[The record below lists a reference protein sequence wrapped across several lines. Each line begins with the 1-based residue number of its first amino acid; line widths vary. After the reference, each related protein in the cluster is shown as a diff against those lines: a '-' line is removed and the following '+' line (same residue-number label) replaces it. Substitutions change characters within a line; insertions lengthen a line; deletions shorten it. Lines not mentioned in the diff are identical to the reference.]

1 MEDPNFTEENNGDP
15 AAGPFADF
23 TPQLLEKSLDVS
35 PGDAATDGT
44 GVNQLKGAP
53 VTPPQSHGT
62 EPWYQS

>member
-1 MEDPNFTEENNGDP
+1 MEDPNCTEENYGDP
-15 AAGPFADF
+15 AAGPFADL
-23 TPQLLEKSLDVS
+23 TPQLLEEILDVA
-35 PGDAATDGT
+35 PGGAATDGT